1 MITAVLSLKN
11 GLSAGL
17 TDSNVFLSFILKV
30 FTPAQA
36 HLGRTSW
43 FCLTSPWYGFCKVYD
58 RTHDYDLK
66 I

>member
-30 FTPAQA
+30 YTPAQA
-36 HLGRTSW
+36 HLGRTS
-43 FCLTSPWYGFCKVYD
+43 
-58 RTHDYDLK
+58 
-66 I
+66 